1 MRRAKPIMAA
11 RPLSIPA
18 SGEKMANFSFLT
30 PLKIGMREAAA
41 NMTKANRMDGSA
53 SPTCWKMDSPEAASA
68 PRAEMK
74 PSMAKRPLMVS
85 GPAPEETDFF
95 TGAGGGGGGGG
106 VAAELEASVVGGSSE
121 ARTTT
126 RLARLTLAASTLL
139 GRALVK
145 FFIPVAVF
153 IFFVVLVVVFSLN
166 FGARATASTFF

>member
-1 MRRAKPIMAA
+1 
-11 RPLSIPA
+11 
-18 SGEKMANFSFLT
+18 
-30 PLKIGMREAAA
+30 
-41 NMTKANRMDGSA
+41 MDGSA

-85 GPAPEETDFF
+85 GPAPEKAMASPKETDFF
-95 TGAGGGGGGGG
+95 TGAGGGGGGG

-153 IFFVVLVVVFSLN
+153 IFFVVL
-166 FGARATASTFF
+166 

>member
-1 MRRAKPIMAA
+1 
-11 RPLSIPA
+11 
-18 SGEKMANFSFLT
+18 
-30 PLKIGMREAAA
+30 
-41 NMTKANRMDGSA
+41 MDGSA

-85 GPAPEETDFF
+85 GPAPEKAMASPKETDFF
-95 TGAGGGGGGGG
+95 TGAGGGGGGG

-166 FGARATASTFF
+166 FGARATASS

>member
-1 MRRAKPIMAA
+1 
-11 RPLSIPA
+11 
-18 SGEKMANFSFLT
+18 
-30 PLKIGMREAAA
+30 
-41 NMTKANRMDGSA
+41 MDGSA

-85 GPAPEETDFF
+85 GPAPEKAMASPKETDFF
-95 TGAGGGGGGGG
+95 TGAGGGGGG

-166 FGARATASTFF
+166 FG